1 MQPALALEIQP
12 AIALLEKTPLVLET
26 LLHAAPA
33 DVLDWKPAAERW
45 SIHEVVAHLVDLEK
59 LYLERTR
66 RMLSENS
73 PELPGFTPA
82 GALLGGPPAD
92 AIERLVRF
100 AVLRGELVALVKDAP
115 ASAAE
120 RTGIHAEL
128 GRITLA
134 QALNELANHDL
145 GHLRQIAELYRARAF
160 YPNAGPFQRYSNPHP

>member
-1 MQPALALEIQP
+1 MQAALAPEIQP

-33 DVLDWKPAAERW
+33 EVLDWKPAAERW

-59 LYLERTR
+59 LYLERTL
-66 RMLSENS
+66 RMLSADS
-73 PELPGFTPA
+73 PQLPGFTA
-82 GALLGGPPAD
+82 GSLLAGPPAD

-100 AVLRGELVALVKDAP
+100 AALRSDLVALVKDAP

-120 RTGIHAEL
+120 RTGIHEEL

-160 YPNAGPFQRYSNPHP
+160 YPNAGPFQRYSNPRP